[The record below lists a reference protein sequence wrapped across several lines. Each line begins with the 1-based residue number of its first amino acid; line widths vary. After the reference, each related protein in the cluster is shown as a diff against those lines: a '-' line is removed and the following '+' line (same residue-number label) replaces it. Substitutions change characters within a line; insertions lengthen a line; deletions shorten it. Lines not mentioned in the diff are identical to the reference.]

1 VFIEGNSVVMV
12 SVSKVAIIHILV
24 LITIS
29 TITHAFT
36 TALLLGQHFKA
47 SSGIRNIPGIREAN
61 RACTNPESW
70 LFLTAP
76 QYKSSLIKCAMNG
89 VGKDKSDHQPKI
101 LQFTSAYG
109 QPSDKD
115 AVDDELKKVNTDL
128 MSAEKS
134 LDSVNDQI
142 SKLEADI
149 LDVENNCAEF
159 VKILKETKD
168 TLVEKQLDA
177 LYNKLE
183 YLRDKENKLRDE
195 KNKLRDKKNK
205 LRDKEN
211 LLRTRMFK
219 LSDETQ
225 GPAGELLCGSAY

>member
-1 VFIEGNSVVMV
+1 
-12 SVSKVAIIHILV
+12 
-24 LITIS
+24 
-29 TITHAFT
+29 
-36 TALLLGQHFKA
+36 
-47 SSGIRNIPGIREAN
+47 
-61 RACTNPESW
+61 
-70 LFLTAP
+70 
-76 QYKSSLIKCAMNG
+76 
-89 VGKDKSDHQPKI
+89 
-101 LQFTSAYG
+101 
-109 QPSDKD
+109 
-115 AVDDELKKVNTDL
+115 

-177 LYNKLE
+177 LYNKL
-183 YLRDKENKLRDE
+183 DKLRDE
-195 KNKLRDKKNK
+195 KNSLRGKEKS
-205 LRDKEN
+205 LIDKEN

>member
-1 VFIEGNSVVMV
+1 MV
-12 SVSKVAIIHILV
+12 SVSKLAIIHILV
-24 LITIS
+24 LIAIA
-29 TITHAFT
+29 TITHSFT

-47 SSGIRNIPGIREAN
+47 SSRIRNIPGIREAD

-76 QYKSSLIKCAMNG
+76 QYKPSLIKCTMNG

-142 SKLEADI
+142 SKLEANI
-149 LDVENNCAEF
+149 LAVENNCAEL

-177 LYNKLE
+177 LYIKLQN
-183 YLRDKENKLRDE
+183 LRDEKNLLRGEKNKLRDE
-195 KNKLRDKKNK
+195 KN
-205 LRDKEN
+205 
-211 LLRTRMFK
+211 LLRTRKFK
-219 LSDETQ
+219 LSDETR
-225 GPAGELLCGSAY
+225 GPAGELLCGSAF

>member
-1 VFIEGNSVVMV
+1 MV
-12 SVSKVAIIHILV
+12 SVSKLAIIHILV
-24 LITIS
+24 LIAIA
-29 TITHAFT
+29 TITHSFT

-47 SSGIRNIPGIREAN
+47 SSRIRNVPGIRGAD
-61 RACTNPESW
+61 RACTNPESP

-76 QYKSSLIKCAMNG
+76 QYEPSRIKCAMNG
-89 VGKDKSDHQPKI
+89 LGKDTSGHQPKI

-115 AVDDELKKVNTDL
+115 AVDDELKTVNTDL
-128 MSAEKS
+128 MSAEAS
-134 LDSVNDQI
+134 LESVNDRI

-149 LDVENNCAEF
+149 LAVENKCAEF

-168 TLVEKQLDA
+168 TLVEMQLDA
-177 LYNKLE
+177 LYSKMKS
-183 YLRDKENKLRDE
+183 LREEENLFREKENLLRE
-195 KNKLRDKKNK
+195 
-205 LRDKEN
+205 KEN

-225 GPAGELLCGSAY
+225 GPAGELLCRSAC